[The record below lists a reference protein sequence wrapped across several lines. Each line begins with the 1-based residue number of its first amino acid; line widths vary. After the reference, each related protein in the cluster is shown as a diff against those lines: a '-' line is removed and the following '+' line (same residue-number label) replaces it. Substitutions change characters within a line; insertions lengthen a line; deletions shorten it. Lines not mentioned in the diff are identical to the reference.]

1 MSLFLDSTTIYI
13 MRNSPL
19 LPVKATTNNKTPLY
33 GALGWNLFILI
44 NGLNPLTNPY
54 FITFK
59 QIETH

>member
-1 MSLFLDSTTIYI
+1 